1 MSWSEGGR
9 RGAPQGARRRGAS
22 AIAGGLLAL
31 LLLPAGCGF
40 HPLYG
45 TVTNGPVAVN
55 VQQQLEAIR
64 IVPSA
69 NRLGQQLYNSLRDR
83 LNPRGVPSKAR
94 YVLVVELVES
104 QQQLLLEQ
112 DQAATRTY
120 LMVTANYHL
129 SVAEGHTELLAG
141 TVRTRTGYNLL
152 SNEYATRVAMQD
164 AEARSAV
171 ELADGIRQRLAIYL
185 AEAPAPAPGK
195 PAP

>member
-1 MSWSEGGR
+1 MSWSDAGWP
-9 RGAPQGARRRGAS
+9 GAHRAAGRRGAS
-22 AIAGGLLAL
+22 AIAGGLLAALL

-120 LMVTANYHL
+120 LMVTANY
-129 SVAEGHTELLAG
+129 
-141 TVRTRTGYNLL
+141 
-152 SNEYATRVAMQD
+152 
-164 AEARSAV
+164 
-171 ELADGIRQRLAIYL
+171 
-185 AEAPAPAPGK
+185 
-195 PAP
+195 

>member
-1 MSWSEGGR
+1 MAAGPGR
-9 RGAPQGARRRGAS
+9 IELPGAS
-22 AIAGGLLAL
+22 AIAGGLLAAS

-64 IVPSA
+64 IVPSGD
-69 NRLGQQLYNSLRDR
+69 RVGQQLYNSLRDS
-83 LNPRGVPSKAR
+83 LNPRGVPSTPR
-94 YVLVVELVES
+94 YVLRIELVES

-120 LMVTANYHL
+120 LAISAIYHL
-129 SVAEGHTELLAG
+129 TVAGGQKEVLSG

-152 SNEYATRVAMQD
+152 SNEYASRVAMKD

-171 ELADGIRQRLAIYL
+171 ELADGIRQRLAIYM
-185 AEAPAPAPGK
+185 AEAPAPAK

>member
-1 MSWSEGGR
+1 MSWSDGGWPR
-9 RGAPQGARRRGAS
+9 AHRAARRRGAS
-22 AIAGGLLAL
+22 AIAGGLLAAS

-64 IVPSA
+64 IVPSGD
-69 NRLGQQLYNSLRDR
+69 RVGQQLYNSLRDR
-83 LNPRGVPSKAR
+83 LNPRGVPSTPR
-94 YVLVVELVES
+94 YVLRIELVES

-120 LMVTANYHL
+120 LAISAIYHL
-129 SVAEGHTELLAG
+129 TVAGGQKEVLSG

-152 SNEYATRVAMQD
+152 SNEYASRVAMKD
-164 AEARSAV
+164 AEA
-171 ELADGIRQRLAIYL
+171 
-185 AEAPAPAPGK
+185 
-195 PAP
+195 